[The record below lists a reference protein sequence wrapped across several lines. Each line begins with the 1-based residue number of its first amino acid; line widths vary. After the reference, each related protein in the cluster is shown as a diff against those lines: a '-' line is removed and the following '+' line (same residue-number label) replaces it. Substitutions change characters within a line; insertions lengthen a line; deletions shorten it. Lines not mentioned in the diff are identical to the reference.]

1 MRLVLK
7 FNSIPVA
14 DSSMSAL
21 LFAMHLLWA
30 GNFKLKIMSVSI
42 MEALQNANY
51 NLDNV
56 ARMPMLLP
64 MVKEQ
69 LNNAVT
75 LLDKGYSIWDEVEPL
90 LEEFGSV
97 ENVPEKQEA

>member
-1 MRLVLK
+1 
-7 FNSIPVA
+7 
-14 DSSMSAL
+14 
-21 LFAMHLLWA
+21 
-30 GNFKLKIMSVSI
+30 MSVSI

-51 NLDNV
+51 NLDNL

-75 LLDKGYSIWDEVEPL
+75 LLDKGYDIWDEVEPL
-90 LEEFGSV
+90 LEEFGAV
-97 ENVPEKQEA
+97 ENVPEKIKA

>member
-1 MRLVLK
+1 
-7 FNSIPVA
+7 
-14 DSSMSAL
+14 
-21 LFAMHLLWA
+21 LLWA
-30 GNFKLKIMSVSI
+30 GNFNRQIMAVSI
-42 MEALQNANY
+42 LEALQNANY

-75 LLDKGYSIWDEVEPL
+75 LLDKGYGIWDEVEPL